1 MQDGYALSD
10 ILNRV
15 EAQYSMIPVVDFAQ
29 LQEMMMEPNWADV
42 NPGQPALAV
51 HLPQKRQTTVETA
64 QIENWISRQPVPVIG
79 VVQESGKS
87 SLEDTVDLIV
97 SDDDQLSAVVD
108 KIIRNP
114 QASAVLV
121 QVVRTAVSLPIA
133 QALNVESLA
142 YSTLQ
147 GGEEFARWLHEFHSG
162 RGARTPPQIT
172 DSPILVSR
180 KGNLLEIILN
190 TPENRNALSV
200 PMRDA
205 LSEAFKM
212 VIMDRSIE
220 HVNVYGNGPSFSAGG
235 DLTEFGDSSDRALA
249 HQIRLLRMPA
259 QYLAQEAGRY
269 TFHLHGACI
278 GAGIEMPAFA
288 GRLVASPD
296 TFFIL
301 PEVGMGLV
309 PGAGGCVSIP
319 RRIGRQK
326 MNWLAITGERL
337 SADKALEWGLI
348 DEMTG

>member
-64 QIENWISRQPVPVIG
+64 QIENWISRQPIPVIG
-79 VVQESGKS
+79 VVHESGKS

-121 QVVRTAVSLPIA
+121 QVVRTTISLPVA

>member
-1 MQDGYALSD
+1 MS
-10 ILNRV
+10 
-15 EAQYSMIPVVDFAQ
+15 SMIPVFDFAQ
-29 LQEMMMEPNWADV
+29 FQELMMEPNWADV
-42 NPGQPALAV
+42 NPGLPAIAV
-51 HLPQKRQTTVETA
+51 HLPREPGTTGEVV
-64 QIENWISRQPVPVIG
+64 QIENWLSRQPIPVIG
-79 VVQESGKS
+79 VVHEADKS

-97 SDDDQLSAVVD
+97 SDDDQLSAVVE

-114 QASAVLV
+114 RASSVLV
-121 QVVRTAVSLPIA
+121 QVVRTTVSLPVA

-147 GGEEFARWLHEFHSG
+147 GGQEFARWLHEFQSR
-162 RGARTPPQIT
+162 RGAKTPPQII
-172 DSPILVSR
+172 DFPIKISR
-180 KGNLLEIILN
+180 KGNQLEIILN

-205 LSEAFKM
+205 LSDAFKM

-220 HVNVYGNGPSFSAGG
+220 HVDVYGNGPSFSAGG

-288 GRLVASPD
+288 GRLKASPD
-296 TFFIL
+296 TFFHL

-326 MNWLAITGERL
+326 LNWLAITGQRL
-337 SADKALEWGLI
+337 PADKALEWGLI
-348 DEMTG
+348 DEITL